1 MLKSLN
7 LTLRSVLNLKFY
19 VSTNNIP
26 RQVAVDAMT
35 RDEISDHVTQNYR
48 ILDEEGLL
56 VPIPNSVVMRAL
68 SAVDPGDFLA
78 AIL

>member
-1 MLKSLN
+1 
-7 LTLRSVLNLKFY
+7 
-19 VSTNNIP
+19 
-26 RQVAVDAMT
+26 MT

-48 ILDEEGLL
+48 ILEDEGLL

>member
-1 MLKSLN
+1 M
-7 LTLRSVLNLKFY
+7 
-19 VSTNNIP
+19 
-26 RQVAVDAMT
+26 DAMT

>member
-1 MLKSLN
+1 M
-7 LTLRSVLNLKFY
+7 
-19 VSTNNIP
+19 STAP
-26 RQVAVDAMT
+26 QSEGMT
-35 RDEISDHVTQNYR
+35 REEVTSHVTQNYR
-48 ILDEEGLL
+48 VLEEEGMI